1 MAAVHNKSNVLIAAS
16 TENACKV
23 LAGVLGNQ
31 FKRISYAS
39 TMTSAQQKVMQ
50 GGVDLLIINT
60 PLPDEFGVQS
70 AINLARTNPALSI
83 MLIVK
88 TENYGQVV
96 FQTRGMGIF
105 VVTKPLKKDLFF
117 EGVCMLDTMH
127 ATIQMYAAENQR
139 LRRRLGDLG
148 LVTRAKCL
156 LIEKRHMTEEDAH
169 RYIEKEAMDYSLTKA
184 EVARNII
191 DSISN

>member
-1 MAAVHNKSNVLIAAS
+1 MAVVHNKSNVLIAAS

-23 LAGVLGNQ
+23 LAQVLANQ
-31 FKRISYAS
+31 FSRISFAS
-39 TMTSAQQKVMQ
+39 SMTSAQQKIMQ

-70 AINLARTNPALSI
+70 AINLSRTNPGLSI

-88 TENYGQVV
+88 AENYGQVV
-96 FQTRGMGIF
+96 YQTRGMGIF
-105 VVTKPLKKDLFF
+105 VITKPLKKDLFY
-117 EGVCMLDTMH
+117 EGVCMLDAMH
-127 ATIQMYAAENQR
+127 LTIQNYAAENAR
-139 LRRRLGDLG
+139 LKRRLGDMG

-156 LIEKRHMTEEDAH
+156 LIEKRHMSEEDAH

-191 DSISN
+191 DSMT